1 LRSYFE
7 ERKGSISVPEARKV
21 QMVVVKSRDEAD
33 KIKAEIDRGEITLYQ
48 AAEKYSL
55 DPNAKRTLGEMGWV
69 NHGTGFAA
77 LDDFTF
83 ALEPDA
89 VGGPVESPAGW
100 HLVKVQDV
108 RDAQFQ
114 NFDDAGT
121 RERVFRMYMQE
132 KLNNYVVDLRKDQ
145 FQVAVYDDTLT
156 SQFQKQANYIAG
168 LNKKAVQKGSVTEQR
183 QKELEKWFAPAPQD

>member
-1 LRSYFE
+1 MRSYFE
-7 ERKGSISVPEARKV
+7 EHKGSISVPEARKV
-21 QMVVVKSRDEAD
+21 QMVVVKSKDEAD
-33 KIKAEIDRGEITLYQ
+33 KIKAEIEHGEITLYQ

-69 NHGTGFAA
+69 NHGTGFPA

-83 ALEPDA
+83 ALEPDV

-114 NFDDAGT
+114 NFADAGA

-145 FQVAVYDDTLT
+145 FQVAVYDDRLT

-168 LNKKAVQKGSVTEQR
+168 LNRKAVQKGSVTEQR
-183 QKELEKWFAPAPQD
+183 QKELEKWFAPAPLE